1 MRHHVQPSDGRNG
14 YKGTVLRVSMRH
26 AEIADRAENSG
37 YRSHFTLVELLVVIA
52 IIAILAGMLLPALN
66 QARNMARTAQCTS
79 NLKQGVTAIIT
90 YANDYR
96 FVSMYNADIAG
107 SNQPWGK
114 EMILGGI
121 MKTPAYKTHAM
132 FFCPV
137 IEPRGTY
144 DATGNTT
151 AAIQGTLAKGYTRP
165 VYLGI
170 PTGTGYW
177 KGTEQIG
184 KVPYA
189 SVDKPSLQVLL
200 GEAVLWNSTKLCAE
214 TTHNNGDM
222 TNVNSPAF
230 ALTAMHNYTSGIG
243 GYDGHVERAKRTD
256 FNNYYLR
263 KIRFDQTAGKVYPL
277 CMFKQSNDASA
288 TVHFWW

>member
-1 MRHHVQPSDGRNG
+1 MKQLFHPSETGDSGIRRNEVFTG
-14 YKGTVLRVSMRH
+14 SPAAVKT
-26 AEIADRAENSG
+26 AENTAENFC
-37 YRSHFTLVELLVVIA
+37 FTLVELLVVIA

-66 QARNMARTAQCTS
+66 QARNMARTAQCTA

-96 FVSMYNADIAG
+96 FISMYNSDIAG

-114 EMILGGI
+114 EMILAGI
-121 MKTPAYKTHAM
+121 LKTPPYKSAA
-132 FFCPV
+132 FLFCPV

-144 DATGNTT
+144 DATSSS
-151 AAIQGTLAKGYTRP
+151 AASIQSTLAKSYTRP

-170 PTGTGYW
+170 PTGTGDW
-177 KGTEQIG
+177 KGTLQIG
-184 KVPYA
+184 KLPYA
-189 SVDKPSLQVLL
+189 SVDKPSLQIML
-200 GEAVLWNSTKLCAE
+200 GETVTWNATKLCAE
-214 TTHNNGDM
+214 TIHNNGDM
-222 TNVNSPAF
+222 TNINSPAF
-230 ALTAMHNYTSGIG
+230 ALTAMHSNTSGTG
-243 GYDGHVERAKRTD
+243 CYDGHVERAKRTD

-277 CMFKQSNDASA
+277 CMFKQSNDASS

>member
-1 MRHHVQPSDGRNG
+1 MKQFFHPSESGGFAARRNKIF
-14 YKGTVLRVSMRH
+14 KGTPLSAKTAGH
-26 AEIADRAENSG
+26 SEEKSC
-37 YRSHFTLVELLVVIA
+37 FTLVELLVVIA

-96 FVSMYNADIAG
+96 FISMYNADIAG

-114 EMILGGI
+114 EMILAGI
-121 MKTPAYKTHAM
+121 LKTPPYKSAAF

-144 DATGNTT
+144 DASGNTVS
-151 AAIQGTLAKGYTRP
+151 AIQGTLTKGYTRP
-165 VYLGI
+165 SYLGI
-170 PTGTGYW
+170 PTGTGDW
-177 KGTEQIG
+177 KGTLQIG
-184 KVPYA
+184 KLPYA
-189 SVDKPSLQVLL
+189 SVDKPSLQIML
-200 GEAVLWNSTKLCAE
+200 GEAVTWNATKLCAE
-214 TTHNNGDM
+214 TIHNSGDM
-222 TNVNSPAF
+222 TNINSAAF
-230 ALTAMHNYTSGIG
+230 ALTSMHNGTSGVG
-243 GYDGHVERAKRTD
+243 CYDGHVERAKRTD

-277 CMFKQSNDASA
+277 CMFKQSNDANA